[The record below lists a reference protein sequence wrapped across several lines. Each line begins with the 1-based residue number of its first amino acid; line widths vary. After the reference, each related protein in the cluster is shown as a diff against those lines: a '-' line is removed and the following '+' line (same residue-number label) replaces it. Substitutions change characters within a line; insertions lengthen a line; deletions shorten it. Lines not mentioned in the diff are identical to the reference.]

1 MAFAEQ
7 REAFGSRIAH
17 LARGVN
23 GLVEVQSGRCVVA
36 PLGSV
41 PDELAHQ
48 DGCFGLDAVK
58 LPSDPGAHDVS
69 GEETHL
75 PEALAGVGEERRRR
89 DMYVLL
95 IEVLYLVAQVGGGH
109 EISAAGVRERVV
121 HPLRGFGQV
130 ASGQQVIELV
140 ERDLEY
146 AGEPRTY
153 PGLGFGLTA
162 FPARHRGAVNTQPLR
177 QLFLAETG
185 RFAPGR
191 EAAALGWHYAIS
203 DLRRLLAPIG
213 VRADHRRA
221 CGIFAAV
228 LRNFCSVNHRREP
241 IVF

>member
-1 MAFAEQ
+1 MARPVSTSLTWLVVCRLLGQGESFSRVAFAVEGDHGLAEQ
-7 REAFGSRIAH
+7 REAFRSRIAH
-17 LARGVN
+17 LTRGVN
-23 GLVEVQSGRCVVA
+23 GLVEVQPGRCMVA

-48 DGCFGLDAVK
+48 DGRFGLHAVK

-75 PEALAGVGEERRRR
+75 PEALAGVGKERRGR

-95 IEVLYLVAQVGGGH
+95 IEVLYLVAQVGDGH

-140 ERDLEY
+140 KRDLEY

-153 PGLGFGLTA
+153 PGLG
-162 FPARHRGAVNTQPLR
+162 QSQLR
-177 QLFLAETG
+177 
-185 RFAPGR
+185 
-191 EAAALGWHYAIS
+191 
-203 DLRRLLAPIG
+203 
-213 VRADHRRA
+213 
-221 CGIFAAV
+221 
-228 LRNFCSVNHRREP
+228 
-241 IVF
+241 